1 MAASK
6 PVRLCALV
14 FVSGKRC
21 GSPALRNQP
30 YCHHHAGNHQAYTR
44 DRYLCDRL
52 GRIREKLDAMPASA
66 LLNYLHQQLC
76 TLPKTM
82 HRFPE
87 INFTLTYTLDRIEE
101 ITALESVISSF
112 LQQNQEL
119 APMPH
124 PNLNQTE
131 NLCSTALPSIT

>member
-1 MAASK
+1 MAACK

-30 YCHHHAGNHQAYTR
+30 YCYHHAGNHQAYTR

-66 LLNYLHQQLC
+66 LLNFLHQQLC
-76 TLPKTM
+76 NLPKTL

-87 INFTLTYTLDRIEE
+87 IDFTLTYTLDRIEE
-101 ITALESVISSF
+101 ITALESVFSSF

-119 APMPH
+119 APMLHRNPKQTG
-124 PNLNQTE
+124 NLHA
-131 NLCSTALPSIT
+131 TALLSTT

>member
-21 GSPALRNQP
+21 GSPALRNQL

-52 GRIREKLDAMPASA
+52 GRIRKKLDAMPASA
-66 LLNYLHQQLC
+66 LLNFLHQQLC
-76 TLPKTM
+76 TLPKTL

-87 INFTLTYTLDRIEE
+87 IDFTLTYTLDRIDE
-101 ITALESVISSF
+101 IYALKSRISSL

-119 APMPH
+119 APMLH

-131 NLCSTALPSIT
+131 NLPTTLPI

>member
-1 MAASK
+1 MAACK
-6 PVRLCALV
+6 PVRLCALIY
-14 FVSGKRC
+14 VSGKRC

-30 YCHHHAGNHQAYTR
+30 YCYHHAGNHQAYTR

-66 LLNYLHQQLC
+66 LLNFLHQELC
-76 TLPKTM
+76 KLPKTL

-87 INFTLTYTLDRIEE
+87 IDFTLTYTLDRIEE
-101 ITALESVISSF
+101 ITALESVFSSF

-119 APMPH
+119 APMLQPK
-124 PNLNQTE
+124 PNQTG
-131 NLCSTALPSIT
+131 NLPTTLPV

>member
-1 MAASK
+1 MAACK

-30 YCHHHAGNHQAYTR
+30 YCYHHAGNHQAYTR

-66 LLNYLHQQLC
+66 LLNFLHQQLC
-76 TLPKTM
+76 NLPKTL

-87 INFTLTYTLDRIEE
+87 IDFTLTYTLDRIEE
-101 ITALESVISSF
+101 ITALESTLSSL

-119 APMPH
+119 ARMFPPK
-124 PNLNQTE
+124 LKETE
-131 NLCSTALPSIT
+131 TLPTTLPV

>member
-1 MAASK
+1 MAACK

-30 YCHHHAGNHQAYTR
+30 YCYHHAGNHQAYTR

-66 LLNYLHQQLC
+66 LLNFLHQQLC
-76 TLPKTM
+76 NLPKTL
-82 HRFPE
+82 HRFSE
-87 INFTLTYTLDRIEE
+87 IDFTLTYTLDRIEE
-101 ITALESVISSF
+101 ITALESVLSSF

-119 APMPH
+119 APMFRPK
-124 PNLNQTE
+124 PNQIGI
-131 NLCSTALPSIT
+131 LPTTLPV

>member
-1 MAASK
+1 MSASK

-14 FVSGKRC
+14 FVSGRRC

-44 DRYLCDRL
+44 DRFLCDRL

-66 LLNYLHQQLC
+66 LLNFLHQQLC

-82 HRFPE
+82 HRYPE
-87 INFTLTYTLDRIEE
+87 INFVLTYTLDRIDE
-101 ITALESVISSF
+101 ISALESIISSF

-119 APMPH
+119 APMPDSK
-124 PNLNQTE
+124 LNQTE
-131 NLCSTALPSIT
+131 NLSTTHQYSIT

>member
-1 MAASK
+1 MAACK
-6 PVRLCALV
+6 PVRLCALIY
-14 FVSGKRC
+14 VSGKRC

-30 YCHHHAGNHQAYTR
+30 YCYHHADNHQAYTR

-66 LLNYLHQQLC
+66 LLNFLHQELC
-76 TLPKTM
+76 KLPKTL

-87 INFTLTYTLDRIEE
+87 IDFTLTYTLDRIEE
-101 ITALESVISSF
+101 ITALESVFSSF

-119 APMPH
+119 APMLQPK
-124 PNLNQTE
+124 PNKTG
-131 NLCSTALPSIT
+131 NLPTALPV

>member
-1 MAASK
+1 MAACK

-21 GSPALRNQP
+21 GSPALRNQL
-30 YCHHHAGNHQAYTR
+30 YCYHHAGNHRAYTR
-44 DRYLCDRL
+44 DRFLCDRL

-66 LLNYLHQQLC
+66 LLNFLHQQLC
-76 TLPKTM
+76 NLPKTL

-87 INFTLTYTLDRIEE
+87 IDFTLTYTLDRIEE
-101 ITALESVISSF
+101 ITALESVLSSF

-119 APMPH
+119 APMLQPK
-124 PNLNQTE
+124 PNQIGF
-131 NLCSTALPSIT
+131 LPTTLPV